1 MMHSTVMNEPD
12 TYLTALNPEQAD
24 AVQATEGPVL
34 VLAGAGTGK
43 TKVLTTRIAHILL
56 SSRAFPNQ
64 ILAVTFTNKAAR
76 EMKERV
82 AKILERDV
90 SGMWIGTFHS
100 VCAKM
105 LRKHADVL
113 GFKTNFTILDSDDQ
127 IRLTKQILKSM
138 DIDEKRWSA
147 KNIQGAIQGFKD
159 KGHNPNQVNEG
170 QFSSLADGRI
180 VEIYT
185 QYQKELKQLN
195 AMDFGDLLLHTY
207 TIFNKHEDI
216 LQQYHRYF
224 RYILVDEYQD
234 TNAVQYL
241 WLRLLAQGSGNIC
254 CVGDDDQSIYSWR
267 GAEVGNILRFERD
280 FPNPKIVKL
289 ERNYR
294 STGHILAAA
303 SSLIAFNRG
312 RLGKTLWTEGE
323 QGELIRVKHLWDGD
337 EEAKFVAEE
346 IESARSTFNKEK
358 KPYSDFAVLV
368 RAGFQTRSFE
378 ERFITLAI
386 PYKVIGGLR
395 FYERQE
401 IRDAI
406 AYIRVLMDDSN
417 DLAFERI
424 INLPKRGIGK
434 STLESLYRNSRA
446 KGISLY
452 QSTQEMVEGL
462 GTKSKGA
469 LSQLLAD
476 FAKWRNLLNEPEKA
490 HEEVVEIMLNESGYV
505 NMWKEEAQKERSVEA
520 EGRLEN
526 LSELIRAISEFENL
540 TDFLDHISLVMDND
554 DNASGEMVSIMT
566 LHAAKGLEFNTVF
579 LPGWE
584 EGLFPHQRA
593 LDESGDNGLEEER
606 RLAYVGITRARR
618 LLYITHAANRRV
630 YNQWQVSLPSRFL
643 KELPSENTAQLSANL
658 SFGKTLTE
666 DYTPKFS
673 SASPNALSTKYA
685 PQPLVRD
692 ENSFYAGQNVVHEKF
707 GKGFIIKAN
716 GDNLDIHFENA
727 GRKTL
732 KSQFVKKA

>member
-1 MMHSTVMNEPD
+1 MQTLANNSILDPE
-12 TYLTALNPEQAD
+12 YISALNPEQAD
-24 AVQATEGPVL
+24 AVRATEGPVL

-56 SSRAFPNQ
+56 SNKAFPNQ
-64 ILAVTFTNKAAR
+64 VLAVTFTNKAAR

-105 LRKHADVL
+105 LRRHADVL

-127 IRLTKQILKSM
+127 IRLTKQILKTLN
-138 DIDEKRWSA
+138 IDEKRWSA
-147 KNIQGAIQGFKD
+147 KAIQGAIQSFKD
-159 KGHNPNQVNEG
+159 KGLNPDKVPEG
-170 QFSSLADGRI
+170 QHFNLADGRI
-180 VEIYT
+180 IEIYT
-185 QYQKELKQLN
+185 RYQQELKQLN
-195 AMDFGDLLLHTY
+195 AMDFGDLLLHTL
-207 TIFNKHEDI
+207 TIFQQHADI

-234 TNAVQYL
+234 TNVAQYL
-241 WLRLLAQGSGNIC
+241 WLRLLAQGSNNIC

-303 SSLIAFNRG
+303 SDLISNNRG
-312 RLGKTLWTEGE
+312 RLGKTLWTEGDL
-323 QGELIRVKHLWDGD
+323 GELIRVKHLWDGD

-346 IESARSTFNKEK
+346 IESARSTLNKEK

-406 AYIRVLMDDSN
+406 AYIRILMDDSN

-434 STLESLYRNSRA
+434 STLETLYRNSRS

-462 GTKSKGA
+462 GTKSRGA
-469 LSQLLAD
+469 LGALLTD
-476 FAKWRNLLNEPEKA
+476 FAKWRAQLNNPEIS
-490 HEEVVEIMLNESGYV
+490 HESVVENMLNESGYV
-505 NMWKEEAQKERSVEA
+505 NMWREEAQKERSVEA

-526 LSELIRAISEFENL
+526 LSELIRAIAEFENL

-554 DNASGEMVSIMT
+554 DNKNGEMVSIMT

-643 KELPSENTAQLSANL
+643 KELPTENTAQLSANL
-658 SFGKTLTE
+658 SFSRALTE

-673 SASPNALSTKYA
+673 SAPMKQAI
-685 PQPLVRD
+685 PIVRED
-692 ENSFYAGQNVVHEKF
+692 GFYAGQNVVHAKF

-716 GDNLDIHFENA
+716 GDNLEIHFTDA

-732 KSQFVKKA
+732 KSQFVEKA